1 MTINPPTDL
10 LFVDPAKLALTQER
24 LANDDLAL
32 APALAALRLAA
43 SQALATPVLS
53 VTYKQRMAPSGDP
66 HDYLSIGPY
75 WWPDPAAPDGLPY
88 IRRDGER
95 NPETEQYDSPRLKQ
109 LVAAVNSLAWGGFFT
124 CEQDYLQHAAL
135 LVRAWFLEES
145 TRMNPHLDYGQFI
158 PGVCEGRGIGI
169 IDTSTLFPTLLDA
182 VQVLVG
188 SGALTPAEDSAIH
201 AWMAAYLDWS
211 INSANGRE
219 EAVQHNNHGTWYDVQ
234 LAALALLNHQP
245 DLAARVCDSARERR
259 IQSQIQP
266 DGSQPHELARTRSL
280 SYSTMNLT
288 AFLNLAVLAEQV
300 GVDLLNYEGPDGRS
314 IRWALEWLL
323 PYAANRQ
330 PWTGQQITPVEPGAF
345 ISLFRRAAIACRE
358 LRFEQVQAAWP
369 QESPT
374 NLVSCCIPC
383 NQLRL
388 ISKPIL
394 AR

>member
-1 MTINPPTDL
+1 MTNHPPTDL
-10 LFVDPAKLALTQER
+10 LLVDPVKIVLTQER
-24 LANDDLAL
+24 LAKDDPAL
-32 APALAALRLAA
+32 APALAALCLTA

-53 VTYKQRMAPSGDP
+53 VTFKQRLAPSGDP
-66 HDYLSIGPY
+66 HDYLSMGPY
-75 WWPDPAAPDGLPY
+75 WWPDPTSPDVQPY

-124 CEQDYLQHAAL
+124 GEPAFLQHAARFANHAAL
-135 LVRAWFLEES
+135 HLRAWFLDEA

-169 IDTSTLFPTLLDA
+169 IDTSTVLPTLLDA
-182 VQVLVG
+182 MQVLVA
-188 SGALTPAEDSAIH
+188 SGALTPAEESAIH

-219 EAVQHNNHGTWYDVQ
+219 EAVQLNNHGTWYDVQ
-234 LAALALLNHQP
+234 LAALALFNHQP

-259 IQSQIQP
+259 IQTQIQP
-266 DGSQPHELARTRSL
+266 DGSQPHELVRTRSL
-280 SYSTMNLT
+280 SYTTMNLT

-300 GVDLLNYEGPDGRS
+300 EVDLLNYEGPDGRS

-330 PWTGQQITPVEPGAF
+330 PWTGQQLIPVEPGAF

-358 LRFEQVQAAWP
+358 GRFEQVLAAWP
-369 QESPT
+369 QESQK
-374 NLVSCCIPC
+374 NLV
-383 NQLRL
+383 QLL
-388 ISKPIL
+388 YPL
-394 AR
+394 

>member
-1 MTINPPTDL
+1 MTNHPPTDL
-10 LFVDPAKLALTQER
+10 LLVDPVKIVLTQER
-24 LANDDLAL
+24 LAKDDPAL

-53 VTYKQRMAPSGDP
+53 VTFKQRLAPSGDP
-66 HDYLSIGPY
+66 HDYLSMGPY
-75 WWPDPAAPDGLPY
+75 WWPDPTSPDGQPY

-124 CEQDYLQHAAL
+124 GEPAFLQHAAL
-135 LVRAWFLEES
+135 LVRAWFLDEA

-169 IDTSTLFPTLLDA
+169 IDTSTVFPTLLDA
-182 VQVLVG
+182 VQVLVA
-188 SGALTPAEDSAIH
+188 SGALTPAEESAIH

-234 LAALALLNHQP
+234 LAALALFNHQP

-259 IQSQIQP
+259 IQTQIQP
-266 DGSQPHELARTRSL
+266 DGSQPHELVRTRSL
-280 SYSTMNLT
+280 SYTTMNLT

-300 GVDLLNYEGPDGRS
+300 EVDLLNYEGPDGRS

-330 PWTGQQITPVEPGAF
+330 PWTGQQLIPVEPGAF

-358 LRFEQVQAAWP
+358 GRFEQVLAAWP
-369 QESPT
+369 QESQK
-374 NLVSCCIPC
+374 NLV
-383 NQLRL
+383 QLL
-388 ISKPIL
+388 YPL
-394 AR
+394 